1 MATVLCIVKKTE
13 AKALRRD
20 YGKWFGKV
28 SAGARF
34 ACTQV
39 WP

>member
-1 MATVLCIVKKTE
+1 MATVLCIVKKKE

-20 YGKWFGKV
+20 DDKRFGKV
-28 SAGARF
+28 SARARF

>member
-1 MATVLCIVKKTE
+1 MATMLCIVKKKE

-20 YGKWFGKV
+20 DDKRLGKA
-28 SAGARF
+28 SARAPF
-34 ACTQV
+34 ACTQA